1 MLSVT
6 AIGCFGIVLDIGGE
20 MKGYWIIKIA
30 ILSTILFGCG
40 DAYVQRPVTVVH
52 VPDSGQTQSYTSA
65 FGQDS
70 DYLLHPP
77 SYSDNGNGTI
87 TDNVTRLMWQK
98 VYNDSHLLST
108 EADEYC
114 TGLTLAAHSD
124 WRLPSDF
131 ELMTIV
137 DYGTTAPA
145 INGTY
150 FPNTRSD
157 YHWWTSTNGHSS
169 TFFTGNWQVDFQS
182 GNLGT
187 KFFLSS
193 GYTRCVRGG
202 ENQPRVFKDD
212 WKGTVTDRITQLVW
226 QKQDGGTTAA
236 WEDAIT
242 LCEGLSLGGYSDWR
256 LPNVK
261 ELRSIVDSGTYAP
274 ATYTRYFPNTRSDS
288 YWSST
293 TSVENP
299 DAAWRVNFWHGEVD
313 SSYKGNAFFVRCVR
327 GEE

>member
-1 MLSVT
+1 
-6 AIGCFGIVLDIGGE
+6 
-20 MKGYWIIKIA
+20 MKGYWIISIA
-30 ILSTILFGCG
+30 VLSTILFGCG
-40 DAYVQRPVTVVH
+40 YDDQTPMPITVVP
-52 VPDSGQTQSYTSA
+52 VPDTGQTQSYTSS

-87 TDNVTRLMWQK
+87 IDNVTGLTWQK
-98 VYNDSHLLST
+98 EYNGSAQLFYETD
-108 EADEYC
+108 DYC
-114 TGLTLAAHSD
+114 AGLTLAAFSD
-124 WRLPSDF
+124 WRPPSDF

-137 DYGTTAPA
+137 DYGTSAPA

-157 YHWWTSTNGHSS
+157 FRWWTLTGEKSS
-169 TFFTGNWQVDFQS
+169 SFFTTRWAVDFGT
-182 GNLGT
+182 GNLET
-187 KFFLSS
+187 PHFSSS

-202 ENQPRVFKDD
+202 QNQPRVFEDNRN
-212 WKGTVTDRITQLVW
+212 GTITDRITQLVW
-226 QKQDGGTTAA
+226 QKQDEGTTAV

-242 LCEGLSLGGYSDWR
+242 VCEKLSLGRYSDWR

-274 ATYTRYFPNTRSDS
+274 AIYAGYFPNTQSNS

-293 TSVENP
+293 TYVASP
-299 DAAWRVNFWHGEVD
+299 DAAWHVNFWHGEVAG
-313 SSYKGNAFFVRCVR
+313 SLKGNALFVRCVR
-327 GEE
+327 GGE